1 MPFVKP
7 LSAALS
13 TAIFLAMTPAAFAE
27 TAEAQVLDA
36 KVIEEV
42 GGAERINLAGKLR
55 MLSQRLPAAACY
67 LHAGVAPDLAKKVLA
82 GTTAEFEQIVYALE
96 HGDPSLGIFGPEKRR
111 KTLAAL
117 AALHE
122 KWDPLDAAAH
132 LILDEGPSTS
142 LIQQLADENNP
153 LLESAKLLV
162 SEISGQYSDPA
173 SLLQADALRIDIA
186 GRQRMLSQRMSKD
199 ACLMMSDINKEA
211 AAKEL
216 ATTAQVFDVSL
227 TALIDG
233 MPAAGIKA
241 SDDPA
246 IIAGLE
252 VVKKDWMVLQD
263 KLTVLKSGGT
273 LDAEKRAAL
282 FEGLNVLLVDM
293 NKVVMMYSNTSK
305 QDT

>member
-142 LIQQLADENNP
+142 LIQQL
-153 LLESAKLLV
+153 
-162 SEISGQYSDPA
+162 
-173 SLLQADALRIDIA
+173 RIDIA